1 MQKEDLKMS
10 MLDKSCKQFID
21 VLASKAP
28 VPGGGGAAAMGGA
41 IGMALSNMVGN
52 LTVGKKKYADV
63 EGEVMELLQ
72 KGERVIAELENLV
85 DKDAEVFEPL
95 AKAYGLPKN
104 TPEEVKYKQETMEQ
118 CCKVACSVPM
128 EIMRKTFEG
137 IRIHERMGQIGTMIA
152 LSDVGCG
159 VVFLK
164 SALIAGRLNVIINLN
179 AIKDHDFIKKTREEM
194 DRLLEEGT
202 RMADETLE
210 LVVSKLT
217 K

>member
-1 MQKEDLKMS
+1 MTMVDQTCS
-10 MLDKSCKQFID
+10 AFIE

-63 EGEVMELLQ
+63 EGEAKELIAR
-72 KGERVIAELENLV
+72 GEDIIAKLKRLV

-95 AKAYGLPKN
+95 SKAYGLPKN
-104 TPEEVKYKQETMEQ
+104 TPEEAKHKEETMEN
-118 CCKVACSVPM
+118 CCKVACGVPM
-128 EIMRKTFEG
+128 EIMRAAFEG
-137 IRIHERMGQIGTMIA
+137 IKIHARMGEIGTMIA
-152 LSDVGCG
+152 ISDVGCG

-164 SALIAGRLNVIINLN
+164 SALISGSLNVIINLN
-179 AIKDHDFIKKTREEM
+179 TIKDQEFCAATRKEM
-194 DRLLEEGT
+194 DELLATGSKI
-202 RMADETLE
+202 ADETLT
-210 LVVSKLT
+210 LVLAKLT